1 MNRYFSMLS
10 GRPFRGPGL
19 AVLRLSRWI
28 CLIWLAADGR
38 AFGQI
43 TPGTN
48 LITATGGA
56 LPDAGSSVF
65 RVLGALA
72 LVTAIFLGG
81 VWLFRNWQRL
91 SIRKG
96 NSPRLNVIEVK
107 SLGQRQSLFVV
118 GYEQQR
124 MLLASSPAGV
134 TLVTH
139 LPVAEEVQGGP
150 QAAARMSFTEAF
162 QQVLSRK

>member
-1 MNRYFSMLS
+1 MSRNSSLTS
-10 GRPFRGPGL
+10 CGR
-19 AVLRLSRWI
+19 
-28 CLIWLAADGR
+28 LAARLGLLVLVTGMN
-38 AFGQI
+38 AFGQ
-43 TPGTN
+43 TAPETN
-48 LITATGGA
+48 FASATAATGGA
-56 LPDAGSSVF
+56 LPDAGSSVI

-81 VWLFRNWQRL
+81 VWLFKNWQRL
-91 SIRKG
+91 NLKRG
-96 NSPRLNVIEVK
+96 NAPRLNVIEVK
-107 SLGQRQSLFVV
+107 SLGQRQTLVVV

-139 LPVAEEVQGGP
+139 LPTVEEGET
-150 QAAARMSFTEAF
+150 AAPTAAPRMSFTEAF